1 MQPALPLDILLI
13 GCIFSHADS

>member
-1 MQPALPLDILLI
+1 MQAALLLDIVLI

>member
-1 MQPALPLDILLI
+1 MQAALPLDIVLI